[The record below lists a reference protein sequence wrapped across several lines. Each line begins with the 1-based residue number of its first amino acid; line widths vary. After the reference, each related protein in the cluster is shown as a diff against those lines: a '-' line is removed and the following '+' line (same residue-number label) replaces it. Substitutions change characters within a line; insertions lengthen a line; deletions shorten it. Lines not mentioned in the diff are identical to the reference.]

1 MNSSENTTI
10 QYLHILY
17 QSTFLP
23 LQYYQGKE
31 CLFRLPFH
39 EIPFSFADFSGA
51 PQFSS
56 NDHMHYA
63 ITNEFLYYGCVHNPD
78 TDETI
83 IAGPISTTRIRQ
95 DSLPRILME
104 WSVSPTH
111 KDDVWN
117 YFQITPTFS
126 HEQFLNLLSLINI
139 TLNHEILNPT
149 TYFTDTSASLLNRI
163 GEKHSASLYQAKE
176 EEIFHNTYQ
185 FERELYH
192 YVEEGNLEALK
203 RLLSYDRNFS
213 SGTIGE
219 TSLRQEKNIAIS
231 SITQLTRHSITGG
244 LDIETAYQLS
254 DTYIQ
259 ESEKSTS
266 IDQVK
271 RLTYTAL
278 IDFTNRV
285 AANKIPQGMSPDI
298 FACMQ
303 FISTHTNQSISVSDV
318 ADAIGRSPSYV
329 SKKFKKELGFN
340 LNEFIMRRKL
350 EEAKSLLAFTDK
362 SLSEISEYLCFSSQS
377 YFQNVFKKKYH
388 VTPYEYRKSTQ

>member
-1 MNSSENTTI
+1 MKTIENATI

-23 LQYYQGKE
+23 LQYYQGEK
-31 CLFRLPFH
+31 CLFRLPFN
-39 EIPFSFADFSGA
+39 EIPFSLTDFSGTLKL
-51 PQFSS
+51 SS
-56 NDHMHYA
+56 SEHMRYT
-63 ITNEFLYYGCVHNPD
+63 ITNDFLYYGCIHNPE

-83 IAGPISTTRIRQ
+83 IAGPISTTRVQQ
-95 DSLPRILME
+95 DTLPRILTE
-104 WSVSPTH
+104 WSISPTH
-111 KDDVWN
+111 KDTVWN

-126 HEQFLNLLSLINI
+126 HDQFLNLLSLINV
-139 TLNHEILNPT
+139 TLNHELLNPT
-149 TYFTDTSASLLNRI
+149 EYFTDTAASLLNQI
-163 GEKHSASLYQAKE
+163 GEKHSSNLYQAKE

-192 YVEEGNLEALK
+192 YVEEGNLELLK
-203 RLLSYDRNFS
+203 RLLSHERNFS
-213 SGTIGE
+213 SGNIGE
-219 TSLRQEKNIAIS
+219 NSLRQEKNIAIS
-231 SITQLTRHSITGG
+231 SITQLTRHSISGG

-303 FISTHTNQSISVSDV
+303 FISTHTNQAISVSNV

-340 LNEFIMRRKL
+340 LNEFIMSRKL

-362 SLSEISEYLCFSSQS
+362 PLSEISEYLCFSSQS

-388 VTPYEYRKSTQ
+388 VTPCEYRKSTQ

>member
-1 MNSSENTTI
+1 MESSENATI
-10 QYLHILY
+10 RYLQILY

-23 LQYYQGKE
+23 LQYYQGDE
-31 CLFRLPFH
+31 CLFRLPFN

-51 PQFSS
+51 LQLSS
-56 NDHMHYA
+56 SEHMRYS
-63 ITNEFLYYGCVHNPD
+63 ITNEFLYYGSVHNHD
-78 TDETI
+78 TNETI
-83 IAGPISTTRIRQ
+83 IAGPISTTRVQQ

-104 WSVSPTH
+104 WSISPTH

-126 HEQFLNLLSLINI
+126 HEQFLNLLSLVNV
-139 TLNHEILNPT
+139 TLNHEVLNPT
-149 TYFTDTSASLLNRI
+149 IYFTDTATSLLNQI
-163 GEKHSASLYQAKE
+163 GEKHSTSLYQAKE

-185 FERELYH
+185 FEQELYH
-192 YVEEGNLEALK
+192 YVEEGNVESLK
-203 RLLSYDRNFS
+203 RLLSHDRNFS

-219 TSLRQEKNIAIS
+219 NSLRQEKNIAIS
-231 SITQLTRHSITGG
+231 SITQLTRHSISGG

-298 FACMQ
+298 FACIQ
-303 FISTHTNQSISVSDV
+303 FISTHTNQSISVGDV
-318 ADAIGRSPSYV
+318 ADAIGRSSSYV

-362 SLSEISEYLCFSSQS
+362 PLSEISEYLCFSSQS

-388 VTPYEYRKSTQ
+388 ITPYEYRKSTQ